1 MLYYSINI
9 KVDIMIRTYKYR
21 LKPNKTQEQAL
32 VNTLNKCCSLY
43 NKCLEDRKLLWETQ
57 KESLSCFSQIKKI
70 STYNLDLSNVYSQV
84 LQNVVARVDNAYK
97 GFFRRLKAGDKP
109 GYPRFKSHNRYDSFC
124 YPQTGFKLIDNKLKL
139 SKIGVIPVRLH
150 RNIPKDAVIKTCTIK
165 RDIMNRWFVSFSL
178 ELPDVKFTC
187 NNGKAIGIDVGC
199 KSFVTFSNGSKIQHP
214 HYYKQSLDKLSK
226 LQSRVDNLKNKKSK
240 RYRKV
245 KHTLNKLQLKIANQ
259 RNNFQHQLSKQIVDT
274 YSTIFVED
282 LNIKGMTENNYR
294 NLNKSIMD
302 SGWGYF
308 LDMLSYK
315 AEEAGK
321 RVVKV
326 NPAYTSQIC
335 SNCGTMVKKELSV
348 RLHSCPTCKIE
359 LDRDVNAAINILSFG
374 TKLLNL

>member
-1 MLYYSINI
+1 M
-9 KVDIMIRTYKYR
+9 
-21 LKPNKTQEQAL
+21 
-32 VNTLNKCCSLY
+32 
-43 NKCLEDRKLLWETQ
+43 
-57 KESLSCFSQIKKI
+57 
-70 STYNLDLSNVYSQV
+70 
-84 LQNVVARVDNAYK
+84 
-97 GFFRRLKAGDKP
+97 
-109 GYPRFKSHNRYDSFC
+109 
-124 YPQTGFKLIDNKLKL
+124 IDNKLKL

-150 RNIPKDAVIKTCTIK
+150 RNIPDNAVIKTCTIK
-165 RDIMNRWFVSFSL
+165 RDTVNRWFVSFSM
-178 ELPDVKFTC
+178 ELPDVKFTY
-187 NNGKAIGIDVGC
+187 NNGKSIGIDVGC
-199 KSFVTFSNGSKIQHP
+199 ESFVTFSDGRKIQHP

-245 KHTLNKLQLKIANQ
+245 KHTLNKLQIKVVNQ
-259 RNNFQHQLSKQIVDT
+259 RNNFQHQLSKQIVNT

-282 LNIKGMTENNYR
+282 LNIKGMTESNYR
-294 NLNKSIMD
+294 NLNRSIMD

-321 RVVKV
+321 RVIKV

-348 RLHSCPTCKIE
+348 RLHSCPNCKIE

-374 TKLLNL
+374 TKLLNT

>member
-1 MLYYSINI
+1 
-9 KVDIMIRTYKYR
+9 MIRTYKYR

-32 VNTLNKCCSLY
+32 VDTLTKCCTLY
-43 NKCLEDRKLLWETQ
+43 NKCLEDRKFLWENN
-57 KESLSCFSQIKKI
+57 KESISCFSQIKKI
-70 STYNLDLSNVYSQV
+70 PTYNLDLSNVYSQV

-97 GFFRRLKAGDKP
+97 GLFRRLKAGDKP
-109 GYPRFKSHNRYDSFC
+109 GYPRFKSSARYDSFC

-150 RNIPKDAVIKTCTIK
+150 RNIPNNAVIKTCTIK
-165 RDIMNRWFVSFSL
+165 RDTMNRWFVSFSL
-178 ELPDVKFTC
+178 ELPDVKVTC
-187 NNGKAIGIDVGC
+187 NNGKSIGIDVGC
-199 KSFVTFSNGSKIQHP
+199 ESFVTLSDGSKIQHP

-226 LQSRVDNLKNKKSK
+226 LLSRVDNLKNKKSK

-245 KHTLNKLQLKIANQ
+245 KHTLNKLQIKVANQ
-259 RNNFQHQLSKQIVDT
+259 RNNFQHQLSKQIVNT

-282 LNIKGMTENNYR
+282 LNIKGMAESNYR
-294 NLNKSIMD
+294 NLNRSIMD

-321 RVVKV
+321 RVIKV

-348 RLHSCPTCKIE
+348 RLHSCPNCRIE

-374 TKLLNL
+374 TKLLNHNDS

>member
-1 MLYYSINI
+1 
-9 KVDIMIRTYKYR
+9 MIRTYKYR

-32 VNTLNKCCSLY
+32 VDTLTKCCTLY
-43 NKCLEDRKLLWETQ
+43 NKCLEDRKLLWENN
-57 KESLSCFSQIKKI
+57 KESISCFSQIKKI
-70 STYNLDLSNVYSQV
+70 PTYNLDLSNVYSQV

-109 GYPRFKSHNRYDSFC
+109 GYPRFKSSARYDSFC

-150 RNIPKDAVIKTCTIK
+150 RNIPDNAVIKTCTIK
-165 RDIMNRWFVSFSL
+165 RDTMNRWFVSFSL
-178 ELPDVKFTC
+178 ELPDVKFTY
-187 NNGKAIGIDVGC
+187 NNGKSIGIDVGC
-199 KSFVTFSNGSKIQHP
+199 ESFVTLSDGSKIPHP

-245 KHTLNKLQLKIANQ
+245 KHTLNKLQIKVANQ
-259 RNNFQHQLSKQIVDT
+259 RNNFQHQLSKQIVNT

-282 LNIKGMTENNYR
+282 LNIKGMTESNYR
-294 NLNKSIMD
+294 NLNRSIMD

-321 RVVKV
+321 RVIKV

-335 SNCGTMVKKELSV
+335 SNCGTMVKKELSA
-348 RLHSCPTCKIE
+348 RLHSCPNCKIE
-359 LDRDVNAAINILSFG
+359 LDRDVNAALNILSFG
-374 TKLLNL
+374 TKLLNT